1 MIFQTNRFLVKRI
14 MICSDEYVNC
24 SDKLGFVRSNYVF
37 VRTNRICFF
46 GQIRFVRRIHSFNE
60 IEIEREGWPLS
71 PIRRGEV

>member
-1 MIFQTNRFLVKRI
+1 M
-14 MICSDEYVNC
+14 
-24 SDKLGFVRSNYVF
+24 
-37 VRTNRICFF
+37 FF